1 MRRHV
6 HTVRVRYHECD
17 QQGHVFNAHYL
28 AFFDMAITELLRD
41 AIGGYMQMVQRG
53 VDIVVGEAHVRYLGA
68 ARFDDVLDIEV
79 EVADLGTTSMRSEYA
94 VRRGED
100 VVTTGWARHV
110 FVDTP
115 AMTKRPIPEDIRE
128 ALEGEPA
135 RGPASGGHAAAS
147 GTP

>member
-28 AFFDMAITELLRD
+28 AFFDMAITELFRD
-41 AIGGYMQMVQRG
+41 AIGGYMEMVERG
-53 VDIVVGEAHVRYLGA
+53 VDIVVAEAHVRYLGA

-79 EVADLGTTSMRSEYA
+79 EVAELGTTSMRSAYT
-94 VRRGED
+94 VRREER

-115 AMTKRPIPEDIRE
+115 AMTKRPIPEDIRA
-128 ALEGEPA
+128 ALRHPLGAGSPSSA
-135 RGPASGGHAAAS
+135 R
-147 GTP
+147 